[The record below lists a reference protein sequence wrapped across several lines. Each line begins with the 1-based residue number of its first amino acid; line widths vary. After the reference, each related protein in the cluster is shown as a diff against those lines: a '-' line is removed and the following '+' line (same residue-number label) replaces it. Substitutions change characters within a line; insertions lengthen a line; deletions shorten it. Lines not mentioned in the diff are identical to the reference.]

1 MSETSSTS
9 SECDQRLERILA
21 DYLHAE
27 EAGQPSDR
35 EELLRKHPDVAAD
48 LGSFFRNRD
57 AMQRMAEPIK
67 QQTPALPETIGPTEA
82 TSAGVG
88 AMIRYFGDYELLE
101 EIARGG
107 MGWYTRPS
115 RSVSIAS
122 SRSR

>member
-1 MSETSSTS
+1 MTMSETSSTS

-67 QQTPALPETIGPTEA
+67 QQTPALP
-82 TSAGVG
+82 
-88 AMIRYFGDYELLE
+88 
-101 EIARGG
+101 
-107 MGWYTRPS
+107 
-115 RSVSIAS
+115 
-122 SRSR
+122 